1 MCSLIKRW
9 KKKLSWRFI
18 EIFKGI
24 NNKFDEVRDRKMNF
38 LMGDIVKYVNKFL
51 KGFVELED
59 FRNMKY
65 FFIYIIVEFRVRL
78 WLEIK

>member
-1 MCSLIKRW
+1 MCSSTKRW

-18 EIFKGI
+18 EIFKGT

-38 LMGDIVKYVNKFL
+38 LTGDIVKYVNKLL

-65 FFIYIIVEFRVRL
+65 SPIYTTAELRVRL
-78 WLEIK
+78 WLETK